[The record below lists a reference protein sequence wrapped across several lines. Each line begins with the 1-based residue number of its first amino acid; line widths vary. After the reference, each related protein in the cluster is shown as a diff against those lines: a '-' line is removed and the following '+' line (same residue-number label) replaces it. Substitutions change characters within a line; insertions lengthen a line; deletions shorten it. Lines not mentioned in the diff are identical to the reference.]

1 MPYSLTF
8 RSIIGV
14 AMLIM
19 VSFAFRDFM
28 RSKKSFIPDNL
39 PGFYAFVGAGAAKP
53 GGDNR
58 LPKATPGWVI
68 PGAVKIY
75 SPSME
80 PGLIV
85 RLKRYMF

>member
-1 MPYSLTF
+1 MQIRTIARILCICGCSHWQGLSDLLSL
-8 RSIIGV
+8 RASAGQ
-14 AMLIM
+14 MLEEA
-19 VSFAFRDFM
+19 S
-28 RSKKSFIPDNL
+28 
-39 PGFYAFVGAGAAKP
+39 
-53 GGDNR
+53 GDNR

-85 RLKRYMF
+85 RLKRYIF